1 VTALRSPAV
10 GVVAAILVLG
20 LLYLG
25 KTVFAPFA
33 FALLLVILTAPMML
47 RFERAIGRGPAF
59 ALTLIFTIVAV
70 FLVAS
75 LALWAGRG
83 IAGWIGAN
91 MDRLAAAY
99 QALDAALQDSEL
111 RLDALLPDRFDAR
124 WIMGPITSTLTTLQ
138 SFGGFAILV
147 LSFYALSLLEIT
159 PMTRR
164 LARIEIANPA
174 LRLRAVVQELA
185 GKIRYNLGLW
195 AVIGLA
201 DASLCY
207 LLFRLIGLDQP
218 FAWAVL
224 IYVLNFIPFLGPLIV
239 AVLITAFSAAQF
251 GSFWMVVVTT
261 GGTSLINFV
270 MGSYV
275 QPLIAGRAISIS
287 PVLLLFAVL
296 FWSLIW
302 GIAGAVLGVS
312 MTIALLTVCRATPQ
326 LRWIADLFMDAP
338 EPAAMPASVP
348 SAVAPTRPE
357 PAEAPPEAPPGRRLQ

>member
-1 VTALRSPAV
+1 
-10 GVVAAILVLG
+10 
-20 LLYLG
+20 
-25 KTVFAPFA
+25 
-33 FALLLVILTAPMML
+33 M
-47 RFERAIGRGPAF
+47 E
-59 ALTLIFTIVAV
+59 
-70 FLVAS
+70 
-75 LALWAGRG
+75 
-83 IAGWIGAN
+83 
-91 MDRLAAAY
+91 RLAAAY
-99 QALDAALQDSEL
+99 HALDAALRESDL

-147 LSFYALSLLEIT
+147 LSFYALSLLEMT

-174 LRLRAVVQELA
+174 LRLRAVVQEMA

-207 LLFRLIGLDQP
+207 VLFRIIGLDQP

-275 QPLIAGRAISIS
+275 QPLIAGRAIAIS

-296 FWSLIW
+296 FWSLVW
-302 GIAGAVLGVS
+302 GIAGAFLGVS
-312 MTIALLTVCRATPQ
+312 MTIAILTVCRATPS

-338 EPAAMPASVP
+338 EAAPARAPAR
-348 SAVAPTRPE
+348 AAAGAP
-357 PAEAPPEAPPGRRLQ
+357 AGPPEAAETPPGRRLQ

>member
-1 VTALRSPAV
+1 MTALRSPAI
-10 GVVAAILVLG
+10 GVVAALLVLG
-20 LLYLG
+20 LLYIG

-33 FALLLVILTAPMML
+33 FALLLLILTAPMML
-47 RFERAIGRGPAF
+47 RLERGIGRVPAF
-59 ALTLIFTIVAV
+59 VLTLIVTIVTV

-83 IAGWIGAN
+83 IASWIGAN

-99 QALDAALQDSEL
+99 HALDAALQESDL

-159 PMTRR
+159 PMARR
-164 LARIEIANPA
+164 LARIETANPA
-174 LRLRAVVQELA
+174 LKLRAVVQELA

-201 DASLCY
+201 DATLCY

-251 GSFWMVVVTT
+251 GSFWMVLVTT

-302 GIAGAVLGVS
+302 GIAGAFLGVS
-312 MTIALLTVCRATPQ
+312 VTIALLTICRATPQ

-338 EPAAMPASVP
+338 DATPAVTAPVAAPPAP
-348 SAVAPTRPE
+348 AAPTRGG
-357 PAEAPPEAPPGRRLQ
+357 ADAPPGQRLQ